1 VQPGDVIV
9 ADSDGI
15 IVIPPALVA
24 QVAADAAAQEAQDAW
39 VLEQVEAG
47 NAIEGLFPPTGEWK
61 AKYEAHKAAL
71 ADQASTAVGHE
82 NGKEEK

>member
-1 VQPGDVIV
+1 
-9 ADSDGI
+9 
-15 IVIPPALVA
+15 
-24 QVAADAAAQEAQDAW
+24 